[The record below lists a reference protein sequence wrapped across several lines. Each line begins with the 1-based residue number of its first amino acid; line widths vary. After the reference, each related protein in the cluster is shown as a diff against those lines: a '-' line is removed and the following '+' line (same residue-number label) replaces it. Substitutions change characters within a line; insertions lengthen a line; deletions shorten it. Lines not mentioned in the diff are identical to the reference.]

1 MQLKNNAFLQGGKY
15 RIEKVLG
22 QGGFGITYLG
32 IQVALNRKVAI
43 KEFFMK
49 EYCNRDSE
57 TSHVSVPSEGSKEL
71 VTKFKAKFV
80 KEAQTIAEM
89 ENNHIIRIHDVFE
102 ENGTAYYVMEYL
114 AGGDLHS
121 RIPKHGMEVD
131 EALAYIRQI
140 GEALGYI
147 HSKNILHL
155 DIKPTNIM
163 FRHSGEAVLI
173 DFGISKHYDDQGGG
187 QTSSTPVGISEGYAP
202 TEQYDREGVS
212 SFSAATDIYSLGAT
226 LYCLLNG
233 SRPPKASLVLNE
245 GLPELPATVPASIR
259 QAVEKAMAP
268 RRKDRPQ
275 SVGEFL
281 ALLTEEEKEATV
293 MVEPVK
299 PQPKPKPTP
308 KPKPNPAPTPDPAP
322 MPASS
327 SWKKWAVPLAVG
339 VVAAL
344 AVILW
349 PKGGDDRDTKVE
361 PVAQQV
367 VTPLAASKPVE
378 DTPNKQPAKA
388 EPTQNEPAKSTVVK
402 EEAPAPSLLYVT
414 TSPSGATVYVDGK
427 KVGTSPLSKKEVAA
441 GRHTVKITLDGYETY
456 SKKLTFGEEPVI
468 LNEALKEVVKEV
480 PSVQAVSQTAS
491 STASTGTINGHQYV
505 DLGLSVKWADRNV
518 GASSPSDYGS
528 YFAWGET
535 RTKSEYTEENSVT
548 YEKNF
553 GDISGNSQYDAAR
566 ANWGSSWRLPT
577 KDECQELVDKCK
589 WVWTPQGGHNG
600 YKVTGP
606 NGNSIFLPAAGYR
619 NGSSLDDA
627 GVCGYYW
634 SSTPR
639 EYNTQSAYYLTFGSG
654 GHYVYW
660 IYRNLGRSVRPV
672 SE

>member
-1 MQLKNNAFLQGGKY
+1 MQLKTNALLQGGKY

-22 QGGFGITYLG
+22 SGGFGITYLG
-32 IQVALNRKVAI
+32 AQVALNRKVAI

-49 EYCNRDSE
+49 EYCNRDNE

-71 VTKFKAKFV
+71 VTRFKAKFV

-114 AGGDLHS
+114 SGGDLSS

-131 EALAYIRQI
+131 EALTYIRQI

-233 SRPPKASLVLNE
+233 SRPPKASIVLNE
-245 GLPELPATVPASIR
+245 GLPELPATVPTAIR

-275 SVGEFL
+275 NVGEFL
-281 ALLTEEEKEATV
+281 ALLADEEEATV
-293 MVEPVK
+293 IVEPVK

-308 KPKPNPAPTPDPAP
+308 KPKPNPAPTPAPAP
-322 MPASS
+322 IPTPSP
-327 SWKKWAVPLAVG
+327 WEKWAVPLAVG
-339 VVAAL
+339 IAVAL
-344 AVILW
+344 VGILW

-367 VTPLAASKPVE
+367 VTPPAASKPVE

-388 EPTQNEPAKSTVVK
+388 EPTKNEPAKPVVVK
-402 EEAPAPSLLYVT
+402 EETPSPSLLYVT

-441 GRHTVKITLDGYETY
+441 GRHTVKITLDGYETW

-480 PSVQAVSQTAS
+480 PAVQAASQTV
-491 STASTGTINGHQYV
+491 STGTINGHKYV

-518 GASSPSDYGS
+518 GAGSPSDYGS

-535 RTKSEYTEENSVT
+535 STKSEYTEANSVT
-548 YEKNF
+548 YEKDF
-553 GDISGNSQYDAAR
+553 GDIRGNSQYDAAR

-577 KDECQELVDKCK
+577 KAECQELVDKCK
-589 WVWTPQGGHNG
+589 WVWTTQGSHNG

-606 NGNSIFLPAAGYR
+606 NGNSIFLPAAGCR
-619 NGSSLDDA
+619 NGSSLYFA
-627 GVCGYYW
+627 GEDGYCW
-634 SSTPR
+634 SSTPLESDAR
-639 EYNTQSAYYLTFGSG
+639 YAYYLYFGSG
-654 GHYVYW
+654 SHLVYW
-660 IYRNLGRSVRPV
+660 YDRSFGRSVRPV